1 MKAFIMER
9 DEGVIGEGI
18 EFTGGQVAVRN
29 VAGSLVVCDNID
41 IAVTMHGGGDGK
53 TNFTFTEELR
63 A

>member
-18 EFTGGQVAVRN
+18 EFSGGQVAVRN
-29 VAGSLVVCDNID
+29 TTGTVLLCDNID
-41 IAVTMHGGGDGK
+41 IAVTLHGGGDGK

-63 A
+63 T